1 MITSDIG
8 RFGIVPEWL
17 FDSGVSAQAIAI
29 YALLAIH
36 ADREAD
42 ECFPS
47 LAYIAS
53 RIGCSADTVRRKL
66 RELESA
72 GAIIIAQRH
81 DDTGRQESNI
91 YTVCHAPMQGGRV
104 APMQGGD
111 GTHARGEGCTRATP
125 LTINSINQ
133 NPSFPSGKE
142 EIHKRAR
149 EEIIAAKRPRAEVTY
164 TAEVNAILAKQK
176 RVREAFTPP
185 TREECAAY
193 FAELGAGADE
203 AEAFYD
209 HFDNRLTKRW
219 HLSAGKGPL
228 MRDWRIAAKN
238 WHRNQPHYRRAGPP
252 KRKFSDVLRGIGIEP
267 EEGVDDE

>member
-104 APMQGGD
+104 APVQGGD
-111 GTHARGEGCTRATP
+111 GTHARGEGGTHATP

-142 EIHKRAR
+142 GTHKRA
-149 EEIIAAKRPRAEVTY
+149 
-164 TAEVNAILAKQK
+164 
-176 RVREAFTPP
+176 REAFTPP

-193 FAELGAGADE
+193 FAELGASQDE
-203 AEAFYD
+203 AESFFD

-228 MRDWRIAAKN
+228 MRDWRVAAKN
-238 WHRNQPHYRRAGPP
+238 WHRNQPNYRRADPP

>member
-1 MITSDIG
+1 MIRSDIG

-17 FDSGVSAQAIAI
+17 FDAGISVQAIAI

-36 ADREAD
+36 ADRDAD

-53 RIGCSADTVRRKL
+53 RLGCSADTVRRKL
-66 RELESA
+66 RELESV
-72 GAIIIAQRH
+72 GAISISQRH
-81 DDTGRQESNI
+81 DDAGRQASNI
-91 YTVCHAPMQGGRV
+91 YTVCHAPVQGGRV
-104 APMQGGD
+104 APVQGGD
-111 GTHARGEGCTRATP
+111 GTHARGEGGTHATP

-142 EIHKRAR
+142 EIHKRA
-149 EEIIAAKRPRAEVTY
+149 
-164 TAEVNAILAKQK
+164 
-176 RVREAFTPP
+176 REAFTPP

-219 HLSAGKGPL
+219 HLSAGRGPL
-228 MRDWRIAAKN
+228 MRDWRVAAKN
-238 WHRNQPHYRRAGPP
+238 WHRNQPNYRRAGPP